1 MNAKQSRVS
10 TAYYRWHNKS
20 GLNTKAVAEFEC
32 SLREYNQNKNP
43 E

>member
-20 GLNTKAVAEFEC
+20 GLNTTAVAEFEF